1 MNKGYETFVSQ
12 CIKNRKILEFSYKDM
27 SNCLINVS
35 ESDYINFE
43 NGTYLMSKE
52 NMIRIARVLCVEKPL
67 FKDISEYIDVNGLSE
82 NEIADLS
89 KIISVIEGDENA

>member
-1 MNKGYETFVSQ
+1 MNKGYELFVNQ

-35 ESDYINFE
+35 EQDYANFE
-43 NGTYLMSKE
+43 KGTYLMSKE

-67 FKDISEYIDVNGLSE
+67 FKDISEYIDVSGLSE

-89 KIISVIEGDENA
+89 KVISVLEGDDNA